1 MPSKGRLLSKLLV
14 DSQGDI
20 SASNLGNAVVT
31 DGSITTAKIADDA
44 VTGDKI
50 VDNVEFQ
57 GTHVKLPSGGAAS
70 RPGSPVVGMLRYNS
84 DTGVTEQYAA
94 AGWQAIDSPPIVS
107 GFSGTIN
114 ENTNSTITVSGSNF
128 KQGSY
133 VVIEGAAVSDVSRQL
148 STTFIDNNTLNAN
161 TNAATSNYI
170 ATGAFDVKVVNPTGL
185 SGIIENAGLVDSD
198 PVWVTSAG
206 SLGTVY
212 QGVASNISVSASDPD
227 GDNITYTID
236 ATPTGMSTSG
246 GSITGTPSGYASAYS
261 GFPFNA
267 ADSATTIPFTATATA
282 NGQTISRSFSVAAV
296 DPYNPLNIITN
307 YWLSSD
313 IATHAAGQGTVYP
326 NALFDDECDGGGLV
340 HGQDS
345 NAESN
350 NWIVIRFAM
359 PVRINSCRVKGRNH
373 SAQYLGS
380 WKWYRDNTSGN
391 DSISSYNGLSGWST
405 VISASSYEPGTCTMG
420 SWINASSNQGY
431 SYRWMFTT
439 FNNNRGAYQSLAG
452 LEIDYDIQV

>member
-1 MPSKGRLLSKLLV
+1 MPSKGRLLSKLLIES
-14 DSQGDI
+14 DGDI
-20 SASNLGNAVVT
+20 AAANLDNAIVT

-57 GTHVKLPSGGAAS
+57 GTHVKLPAGGAAA

-94 AGWQAIDSPPIVS
+94 AGWQSIDSPPIVS

-133 VVIEGAAVSDVSRQL
+133 VVIEGAGVSNASRQL

-185 SGIIENAGLVDSD
+185 TGIIENAGLVDSD

-227 GDNITYTID
+227 GDTITYSID
-236 ATPTGMSTSG
+236 TPPAGMSASG

-282 NGQTISRSFSVAAV
+282 NGQTISRSFSVTAI
-296 DPYNPLNIITN
+296 DPYNPLNILESYYVSN
-307 YWLSSD
+307 D
-313 IATHAAGQGTVYP
+313 IVSASEGTFP
-326 NALFDDECDGGGLV
+326 QLFFDDECNGGGLV
-340 HGQDS
+340 HGLSS
-345 NAESN
+345 NGEAD
-350 NWIVIRFAM
+350 NWYILHFSLPIR
-359 PVRINSCRVKGRNH
+359 VNQVRVKGRNH
-373 SAQYLGS
+373 PSTNYLGN
-380 WKWYRDNTSGN
+380 WYFKYNTSAVTAF
-391 DSISSYNGLSGWST
+391 SGGGWN
-405 VISASSYEPGTCTMG
+405 VAVSATGYEPGTCTMG
-420 SWINASSNQGY
+420 GWRSSSYSGY
-431 SYRWMFTT
+431 SKYWMFSMYG
-439 FNNNRGAYQSLAG
+439 NGRGAFQAHAG
-452 LEIDYDIQV
+452 MEIDYTVQV